1 MIVARQ
7 TALLTRKK
15 GSKIAVAMVLGLW
28 RLYKVL
34 LSPLFGS
41 SCRFYPTCSHYACL
55 LLTHENP
62 LHAMMKIAYRL
73 MRCQPFAQ
81 GGIEYPIIKKRF
93 IAHSIGVT
101 KGIDL
106 ESTHAQDFKI
116 AYRLMRC
123 QPFAQGGIEYPIIK
137 KRFIAHSIG
146 VTKGIDL
153 ESTHAQDFV
162 YWYVPIHTHKSAQ
175 DATCYAIIPALRS
188 K

>member
-55 LLTHENP
+55 LLIHENP

-106 ESTHAQDFKI
+106 ESTHAQDF
-116 AYRLMRC
+116 
-123 QPFAQGGIEYPIIK
+123 
-137 KRFIAHSIG
+137 
-146 VTKGIDL
+146 
-153 ESTHAQDFV
+153 V
-162 YWYVPIHTHKSAQ
+162 YWYVPIYTHKSAQ

>member
-7 TALLTRKK
+7 TTLLTRKK

-93 IAHSIGVT
+93 
-101 KGIDL
+101 L
-106 ESTHAQDFKI
+106 
-116 AYRLMRC
+116 
-123 QPFAQGGIEYPIIK
+123 
-137 KRFIAHSIG
+137 AHSIG

-162 YWYVPIHTHKSAQ
+162 YWYVPIHTHKSTQ

>member
-7 TALLTRKK
+7 TTLLTRKK

-62 LHAMMKIAYRL
+62 LHAMIKIAYRL

-93 IAHSIGVT
+93 
-101 KGIDL
+101 L
-106 ESTHAQDFKI
+106 
-116 AYRLMRC
+116 
-123 QPFAQGGIEYPIIK
+123 
-137 KRFIAHSIG
+137 AHSIG